1 MCIKG
6 DVQIANWKSDEQ
18 KKKEIHDP
26 DWNPVKVHVVV
37 VLICSL
43 QAITKAFDGKRKT
56 EEKTVFYCFS
66 EDSTLVY
73 LDFSKRSTE
82 IALQQLQDHLNLLP
96 LPGTRMTVNEITIT
110 IFDNI

>member
-56 EEKTVFYCFS
+56 EEKLYFIVFQRTQHWYTWIFQKEAQRSLCNSSRTTWICFHC
-66 EDSTLVY
+66 LVHEW
-73 LDFSKRSTE
+73 R
-82 IALQQLQDHLNLLP
+82 
-96 LPGTRMTVNEITIT
+96 
-110 IFDNI
+110 